1 MRVLAAIVVVA
12 LACQSLSA
20 KVGTDSLRF
29 ALEDSISKELSYIPA
44 YMGYDYVDM
53 PDSVIMS
60 KLSKYN
66 ASFSSLKIDSIKLPN
81 DVSMGEKM
89 LPDSAKIELPG
100 SGIVLSVYND
110 RKGLAILKAAPEI
123 KYTLSRQETTEI
135 LKLIKQIFFVN
146 RGKIIIA
153 KRRLPYGGII
163 ADFLPMIKSQIYY
176 KGKEQSFIDSELAR
190 IQEDHIITYSQPFI
204 ELWRISNWYAIRLS
218 NKWGD
223 INRKEERERRRQL
236 LIRRRARERERQ
248 HKQAEQAQQAEQAV
262 QVEQAS
268 QVQ

>member
-1 MRVLAAIVVVA
+1 M
-12 LACQSLSA
+12 
-20 KVGTDSLRF
+20 

-66 ASFSSLKIDSIKLPN
+66 VSFSSLKIDSIKLPN

-176 KGKEQSFIDSELAR
+176 KGKEENDGIFSFKRELSYVGR
-190 IQEDHIITYSQPFI
+190 HLLRCRVHNPKKGTITKIFC
-204 ELWRISNWYAIRLS
+204 
-218 NKWGD
+218 
-223 INRKEERERRRQL
+223 INGK
-236 LIRRRARERERQ
+236 
-248 HKQAEQAQQAEQAV
+248 
-262 QVEQAS
+262 
-268 QVQ
+268 